1 MPRIASAILVLAGIA
16 CLLSPTLPARA
27 IVGGARATDPDGARR
42 FAVEV
47 ETQND
52 ICSGTL
58 IAPRVVLTAG
68 HCLAKGATW
77 VRYLDRDFH
86 LHPVKIA
93 VAARHPAYDRRA
105 LRAQRR
111 LVDLGLLLLPEPLPA
126 DMVPVPIL
134 AQLPTAID
142 RPVGVAGFGWS
153 DEQRED
159 IGVLREIVL
168 DRLAGLTSN
177 GQIVLSAV
185 GARERG
191 RSRARERGGCHGD
204 SGGPVTIGNGE
215 ARRLVGIDTWARGWS
230 QAGRTRRCGA
240 RTGFTPLA
248 LYLDWI
254 RDQAQRWGSEL
265 QP

>member
-1 MPRIASAILVLAGIA
+1 MPRIASAVLVLAGIA
-16 CLLSPTLPARA
+16 YLWSPTLPAGA
-27 IVGGARATDPDGARR
+27 IVGGARATDPDGTRR

-68 HCLAKGATW
+68 HCLTKGATW

-93 VAARHPAYDRRA
+93 IAARHPAYDRRA
-105 LRAQRR
+105 LGTQRR

-126 DMVPVPIL
+126 AMVPVPIL
-134 AQLPTAID
+134 AQLPTATD

-159 IGVLREIVL
+159 TGVLREIVL
-168 DRLAGLTSN
+168 DGLAGPTPN
-177 GQIVLSAV
+177 GQIVLSAM
-185 GARERG
+185 GA
-191 RSRARERGGCHGD
+191 RSRARESGGCHGD

-230 QAGRTRRCGA
+230 RAGRTRRCGA

-254 RDQAQRWGSEL
+254 RDQAQRWGSGI